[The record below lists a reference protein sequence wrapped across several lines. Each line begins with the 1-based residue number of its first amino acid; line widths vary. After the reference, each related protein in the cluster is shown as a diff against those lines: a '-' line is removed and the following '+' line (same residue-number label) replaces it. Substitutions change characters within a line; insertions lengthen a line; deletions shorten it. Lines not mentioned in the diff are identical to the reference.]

1 MEREN
6 NRFQAHAMRLRRR
19 GPTRAAPRA
28 PGEAGDP
35 APLRPRPLSARPR
48 LSAPAPP
55 GRASPREPTRLVA
68 GGLAPNSHAASAGA
82 RRCRD
87 DTERRR
93 PAAGSGAAGRSG
105 RTRVRGAPRPPAAVR
120 RVTAPRPPEERPTPT
135 APPPPRA
142 RFWGCRRRVRSVRRE
157 AAPPTRRAA
166 VAVAARPGAPRAE
179 LRPTPSEPS
188 GATLGAARASRH
200 FPRRLRA
207 GEPHA
212 KAPDKSPA
220 AETPPGRGAARPER
234 SGPFSLRAEPSRGEP
249 CGGSAAAGGSAGR
262 GVGSGPGRGEGE
274 RGFQGTP
281 ARGSGTDLSPSA
293 RCDRRSSGRE
303 EAPSEAIYLPPE
315 SGLRFPH
322 RPRVTMAAL
331 GGF

>member
-48 LSAPAPP
+48 LPAPAPP
-55 GRASPREPTRLVA
+55 GRASPREPTRRVA

-120 RVTAPRPPEERPTPT
+120 RVTAPRPPEERPPP
-135 APPPPRA
+135 PPPPRA

-166 VAVAARPGAPRAE
+166 VAVAARPGAPRAG
-179 LRPTPSEPS
+179 LRTERRYPRGST
-188 GATLGAARASRH
+188 G
-200 FPRRLRA
+200 FPALS
-207 GEPHA
+207 A
-212 KAPDKSPA
+212 KAPS
-220 AETPPGRGAARPER
+220 RRAARE
-234 SGPFSLRAEPSRGEP
+234 
-249 CGGSAAAGGSAGR
+249 
-262 GVGSGPGRGEGE
+262 GPG
-274 RGFQGTP
+274 QKP
-281 ARGSGTDLSPSA
+281 
-293 RCDRRSSGRE
+293 RR
-303 EAPSEAIYLPPE
+303 
-315 SGLRFPH
+315 
-322 RPRVTMAAL
+322 
-331 GGF
+331 